1 MRKIETAKVVAR
13 DNVETAL
20 KIRSVGFFA
29 QLMQY
34 LSFLQV
40 FNLDSSF
47 AISSDDRKI
56 PDILEFALNTLSPMF
71 NVSLSLIF
79 IIL

>member
-34 LSFLQV
+34 LSFMQV

-47 AISSDDRKI
+47 GISSDDRKI

-71 NVSLSLIF
+71 NVSF
-79 IIL
+79 